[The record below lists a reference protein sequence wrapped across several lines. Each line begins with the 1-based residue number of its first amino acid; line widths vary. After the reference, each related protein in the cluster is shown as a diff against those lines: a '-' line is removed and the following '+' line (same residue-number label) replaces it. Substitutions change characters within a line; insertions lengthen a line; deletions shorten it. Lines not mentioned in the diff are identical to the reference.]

1 MPGSLHPSDLN
12 LKAAVALQFASRPTL
27 RSVLERR
34 IVEVLFALYPSF
46 AQKYPSLVSAS
57 QINLMVPER
66 REANLFYSRHS
77 LLDVFMEHFAQAK
90 VLAFAN
96 ETQQAYRLSY
106 EYPVSMRSG
115 DLKTPLD
122 MDVVAQALNELQATV
137 HIDLQQAL
145 LDYWQQAGSTQ
156 LSRTVWLS
164 EVLKAALNSNL
175 TSDRLGGEERAAL
188 SQVVDASV
196 KTSRHH
202 RYGNGFT
209 QAYLIDIHVE
219 GPAGGYA
226 LLSGDMLLTF
236 QVNGRDRFLWC
247 QPSGLVESFTSEEA
261 FSQALYT
268 WVAKRFVVTQVTWN
282 CYEPED
288 DLFEV
293 QASVL
298 LNRQLEALKPLVSRR
313 FADVKALEQ
322 GYSAIT
328 DPSAYFNASAPPT
341 VVPQALLS
349 DSLPTWLRDAS
360 ASDQFA
366 YRGLLQALANAQAA
380 SLGQSFLYDVPSLK
394 VFAAQTLRDQLLSDH
409 PADGDYFADDLML
422 RFTIAEGQLGT
433 AGMIR
438 HKVMTL
444 TEYAIGNLVSKPSG
458 SVVIL
463 HRAEKPIM
471 AWMTPEYLDDLV
483 QRVNIGEVYP
493 KHVATLLGYPVQLK
507 HRQLLF
513 CRELEVQLPLMALQ
527 AKIRGE
533 SGFTEDGYRYVQTV
547 AQGLHD
553 EVTGDEDAV
562 MIRPLAFKREPD
574 SDIADEVVN
583 FFVIGPGGMTQG
595 PCVLYRPHDVEQ
607 PLVEYP
613 SHDALFEAIRADGAL
628 QESVLS
634 WFSEDARRI
643 YANGG
648 FDEPHLPRVIIDTS
662 LPLERP
668 APARLA
674 KVKVSGAACERLFEA
689 NTRMLVELANRASV
703 SNAESRWALLQ
714 QGAWLVF
721 GSIVPLLRGPVA
733 IVAWVVQL
741 IRGLDDDFKALRNG
755 NEFQRDAAIIDVLL
769 NVGMVLLHRSLPADE
784 TVPPKHVA
792 LPDIV
797 GPQRRLEGDVV
808 PLIKAK
814 KGQPLSP
821 SATLGD
827 SGTVLDFSWSN
838 PKNQLS
844 AVQREKLRRWQVDP
858 MTDLGGYREEGEARG
873 LYGADDNLYAKV
885 AGAVYRVDRAAGE
898 VWIVNPVYRFERGP
912 RLRYV
917 SADEWALDLRLALRG
932 GGPKRQLNALLEAN
946 KAHYEAALQRLNKAS
961 QDYMAEKEA
970 FDKALAKSR
979 EMVLEKSK
987 GERTL
992 AGFKVKHETADEQA
1006 RIVLEGVIAKVQ
1018 ERLRLQE
1025 EALSANYK
1033 EEIAHLRRMLDI
1045 QWQARDLI
1053 IDMSKPQYAKFD
1065 ARVGAARKHNA
1076 VLTELANDAAELH
1089 RKLCLIIDW
1098 DTLTERRE
1106 RVVRWPRSELQIE
1119 QYNLFVD
1126 ALKTNLQEQ
1135 KGILDFI
1142 EQLDHLDSLLVE
1154 AGLSIPLAQ
1163 VRDDRMFSTKELRF
1177 AYLTDLGEMVMNRAA
1192 MSDPDDFLWLE
1203 NLLIGPDLNRAGYSH
1218 AALAQ
1223 EDIPLGDRIGILNS
1237 SLEAYETTLQICE
1250 FLQEDQYPSVRLDAL
1265 EQYSKELKSLKQSA
1279 ETDLALAIR
1288 AQELDQPRV
1297 SARPRPTPKSS
1308 TKARAFVT
1316 VDQRMLVGEEVTEG
1330 DQVYVEQRNKVTGER
1345 LSRFHQ
1351 HGDQWVEVVEQKQ
1364 GSSNALP
1371 DQQEG
1376 GASPDA
1382 LRLAREKANRM
1393 LKRREGTLRK
1403 LRGYLKKMDSLK
1415 SLEHVFEHEERNLRE
1430 AAQQLEA
1437 LGEQLTDGD
1446 QDKIVKLGEAADTL
1460 RQDLIT
1466 FYRESP
1472 PQAESLKYLYT
1483 YDNLQI
1489 ARVGHRVPVEGNA
1502 NDFIEK
1508 YEIRT
1513 QKLEPL
1519 WEIHLHYPD
1528 NATPRRQ
1535 FVKGHLKTWK
1545 DRNLG
1550 RRYQLANALDDGSL
1564 INIHRGDLTLADV
1577 ERILPFD

>member
-1 MPGSLHPSDLN
+1 MPGSLYPSDLN

-66 REANLFYSRHS
+66 RQANLFYSRRS

-96 ETQQAYRLSY
+96 ETQQVYRLSY
-106 EYPVSMRSG
+106 EYPFSMRSG
-115 DLKTPLD
+115 DLQTPLD
-122 MDVVAQALNELQATV
+122 MDVVVQALNELQATV

-145 LDYWQQAGSTQ
+145 LDYWQQASSTQ

-175 TSDRLGGEERAAL
+175 TSDRLGVEERAAL

-196 KTSRHH
+196 KASRHH

-236 QVNGRDRFLWC
+236 QVNGGDRFLWC

-282 CYEPED
+282 GYEPED

-366 YRGLLQALANAQAA
+366 YRGLLQALASAQAA

-493 KHVATLLGYPVQLK
+493 KHVATLLVDPVQLK

-533 SGFTEDGYRYVQTV
+533 SGFTEDGYQYVRAV

-553 EVTGDEDAV
+553 EVAGDEDAV

-574 SDIADEVVN
+574 SDVADEVVN
-583 FFVIGPGGMTQG
+583 FFVIGPGDMTQG

-634 WFSEDARRI
+634 WFSEDARRV

-674 KVKVSGAACERLFEA
+674 KVDVSGAACERLFEA

-714 QGAWLVF
+714 QCVWLVF

-733 IVAWVVQL
+733 MVIWIVQMVDSL
-741 IRGLDDDFKALRNG
+741 YKDFKALRSG
-755 NEFQRDAAIIDVLL
+755 DEFQRDAAIVDVLFNL
-769 NVGMVLLHRSLPADE
+769 SMLLLHRSSPPGEAA
-784 TVPPKHVA
+784 PPKPVA
-792 LPDIV
+792 LPEIV
-797 GPQRRLEGDVV
+797 GPARRLEGDVV
-808 PLIKAK
+808 PLVKVQK
-814 KGQPLSP
+814 DQSF
-821 SATLGD
+821 STTATLGGN
-827 SGTVLDFSWSN
+827 GTALDFSWSN
-838 PKNQLS
+838 PANHLS

-858 MTDLGGYREEGEARG
+858 MTDLGGYREDGEARG
-873 LYGADDNLYAKV
+873 LYGTDDNLYAKV

-898 VWIVNPVYRFERGP
+898 VWVVNPIYRLQRGP
-912 RLRYV
+912 RLRHL

-932 GGPKRQLNALLEAN
+932 GGPKRQISALAEAN
-946 KAHYEAALQRLNKAS
+946 KAHYEATLEQMSKAM
-961 QDYMAEKEA
+961 QDYVTEKDAFEKLLETSRSLVAEKDNA
-970 FDKALAKSR
+970 AK
-979 EMVLEKSK
+979 
-987 GERTL
+987 TL
-992 AGFKVKHETADEQA
+992 AGFKAKHEVADGPA
-1006 RIVLEGVIAKVQ
+1006 KAVLEGVIAKVQ
-1018 ERLRLQE
+1018 ALQLGRE
-1025 EALSANYK
+1025 DVLSAQYK
-1033 EEIAHLRRMLDI
+1033 NQITHLRRMVDI
-1045 QWQARDLI
+1045 QWQVRDI
-1053 IDMSKPQYAKFD
+1053 VIDLGKPQYAKFYTRTGVSKNLD
-1065 ARVGAARKHNA
+1065 S
-1076 VLTELANDAAELH
+1076 VLTQLAIDSATLH
-1089 RKLCLIIDW
+1089 QRLYLSTDW
-1098 DTLTERRE
+1098 DTLVESRK
-1106 RVVRWPRSELQIE
+1106 RVVRWPRSELEIDH
-1119 QYNLFVD
+1119 YNQFVE
-1126 ALKTNLQEQ
+1126 ALTTNLQEQ
-1135 KGILDFI
+1135 KEILGFM
-1142 EQLDHLDSLLVE
+1142 EQLDRLDGLLVE
-1154 AGLSIPLAQ
+1154 AGLSDSVAT
-1163 VRDDRMFSTKELRF
+1163 VRADRMFSTKELRF
-1177 AYLTDLGEMVMNRAA
+1177 AYLTDLGELVMNRAA

-1203 NLLIGPDLNRAGYSH
+1203 HLLIGSELKRAGYSH
-1218 AALAQ
+1218 ASLEQ
-1223 EDIPLGDRIGILNS
+1223 EDVPLADRISILNS
-1237 SLEAYETTLQICE
+1237 SLEVYDTTLQICE
-1250 FLQEDQYPSVRLDAL
+1250 FLQENPYDNVRADAL
-1265 EQYSKELKSLKQSA
+1265 ERYRAELKDLKHSA

-1288 AQELDQPRV
+1288 AQELDQPRTP
-1297 SARPRPTPKSS
+1297 ARPRPTPKFSAKS
-1308 TKARAFVT
+1308 RTIT
-1316 VDQRMLVGEEVTEG
+1316 THDQRVLVGEEVTEG

-1351 HGDQWVEVVEQKQ
+1351 HGDQWVEVVEQAQ
-1364 GSSNALP
+1364 GSNELP
-1371 DQQEG
+1371 APQEG
-1376 GASPDA
+1376 AASADA
-1382 LRLAREKANRM
+1382 LRLAREDANRM
-1393 LKRREGTLRK
+1393 LKRREGALRK
-1403 LRGYLKKMDSLK
+1403 LRGYLKKTDSLK
-1415 SLEHVFEHEERNLRE
+1415 SLEHIFEHEERNFRD
-1430 AAQQLEA
+1430 AAQQLDA
-1437 LGEQLTDGD
+1437 LGEQLTEGD
-1446 QDKIVKLGEAADTL
+1446 QGKIVALREAADTL
-1460 RQDLIT
+1460 RQDLIS
-1466 FYRESP
+1466 FYKESP
-1472 PQAESLKYLYT
+1472 PQAESLKYLYK
-1483 YDNLQI
+1483 YDKLQI
-1489 ARVGHRVPVEGNA
+1489 ARVGRRTPVEGHA

-1577 ERILPFD
+1577 DRILPFD